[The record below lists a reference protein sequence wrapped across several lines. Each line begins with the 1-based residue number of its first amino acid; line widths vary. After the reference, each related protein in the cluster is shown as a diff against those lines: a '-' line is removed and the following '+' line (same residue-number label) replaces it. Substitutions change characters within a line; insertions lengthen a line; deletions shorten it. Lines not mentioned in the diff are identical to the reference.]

1 MKVGFTRA
9 STEALIHAL
18 MTCDDDEGVCEMCA
32 AIQEK
37 KQLTTVW
44 IGEGNSEEGV
54 DLCCDCKAK
63 GARDAC

>member
-1 MKVGFTRA
+1 MTTTLTKRA
-9 STEALIHAL
+9 PNLESLIRAL

-44 IGEGNSEEGV
+44 IGQGNQEEGI
-54 DLCCDCKAK
+54 DLCRDCKAQG
-63 GARDAC
+63 GA